1 MKKLRTAIIGCG
13 GIAGAHARELA
24 TIDGVQLV
32 AFCDIEEN
40 RAKEFSERFTQG
52 AARVYTDYERMYAK
66 EGLNLVY
73 ICLPPFAHGN
83 EVELAAKNGV
93 HIFIEKP
100 IALDMNSASRMA
112 RAAARAKVKSQV
124 GFVLR
129 FGEAIQRAK
138 QAVESGECGRMALM
152 TARYMCNFSGNWWWR
167 QKDKSGGQIVEQ
179 IIHIYDLARYLL
191 GEPKSVFCRLDNIL
205 HKRESDYGIEDTSSA
220 LISFRSGAIGSISA
234 INGAIPG
241 RWLHPFEIVAE
252 KRTILFDD
260 MNNATIYFTDQGWSA
275 KADIRSDKPCMRAE
289 ALDLIN
295 AIRNDRQTVAPIEE
309 GVKTLRLVLAAR
321 ESGETGKEVQF

>member
-24 TIDGVQLV
+24 TMEGVELA

-40 RAKEFSERFTQG
+40 RAKEFSERFAQG
-52 AARVYTDYERMYAK
+52 AAAIYADYGEMYAK
-66 EGLNLVY
+66 EDLNLVY

-93 HIFIEKP
+93 HVFIEKP

-112 RAAARAKVKSQV
+112 RAAARAGIKTQV

-129 FGEAIQRAK
+129 FGEAVQKAK
-138 QAVESGECGRMALM
+138 ALIEGGECGRVALM
-152 TARYMCNFSGNWWWR
+152 TARYMCKFAATSWWR
-167 QKDKSGGQIVEQ
+167 DKSKSGGQIVEQ
-179 IIHIYDLARYLL
+179 IIHIYDLARYLV
-191 GEPKSVFCRLDNIL
+191 GEPRSVVCRLDNLL
-205 HKRESDYGIEDTSSA
+205 HTREKDYGVEDTSSA
-220 LISFRSGAIGSISA
+220 LITFRSGAIGSISA
-234 INGAIPG
+234 INGAIPT
-241 RWLHPFEIVAE
+241 RWLHPFELVAE

-260 MNNATIYFTDQGWSA
+260 MNNATVYFTDQGWSA

-295 AIRNDRQTVAPIEE
+295 AIRTDGQTVAPIEE

-321 ESGETGKEVQF
+321 ESGETGKEVQL